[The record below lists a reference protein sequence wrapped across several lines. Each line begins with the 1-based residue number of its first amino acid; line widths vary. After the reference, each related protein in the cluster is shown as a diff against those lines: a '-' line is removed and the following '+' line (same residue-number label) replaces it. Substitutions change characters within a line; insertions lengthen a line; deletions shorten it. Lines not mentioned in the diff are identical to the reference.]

1 MNINSTM
8 KLIFSA
14 IIVGIC
20 VVASMVVYLSRI
32 QVQAIHLAD
41 IRYLSYQAAD
51 ELRQSSD
58 DLTRLGRTY
67 VVTGDEKYEKMYMDI
82 LDIRNGLKARPINYH
97 TIYWDLVLSYGQKPK
112 PDGVPIA
119 LQTMMEELGFS
130 EKEFELL
137 SQAQRNSDA
146 LVAMEV
152 KAMNAVKGL
161 FADSNG
167 NYTVRGMPDREMAV
181 QLLHS
186 DDYHREKA
194 KIMEPIEQFF
204 SMLENRTEQQFA
216 DAAQKVRTAIYVAI
230 GLLVFVVALTLVA
243 YIIVSKKVIRP
254 ISSMAETLNKVGN
267 QNDLSQRVS
276 INSKDELGLIGVA
289 INKVLESY
297 SSTILKISQVN
308 KTISNIT
315 KTISDTTDLNLE
327 MSNQQSHELQMAA
340 SAMEEMT
347 SALSTVAEST
357 SNAER
362 CAAVAEQES
371 KSGFDVY
378 KTSKN
383 DFAHLS
389 NEFVNT
395 SVTIDELVAESF
407 NVANVLDVIKNIAE
421 QTNLLALNAAIEA
434 ARAGD
439 QGRGFAVVADEVR
452 SLAQRS
458 QDSAVEIEKMISS
471 LQSKGEVSTQTIRAS
486 AEKIQQ
492 TQTNFVQ
499 AENAL
504 SVIQASASEMHQVNV
519 SIASATEEQLA
530 VSNEISKNLM
540 KIKDLSGEMN
550 GAVGQ
555 LKPIVKELKNQVDDL
570 SQVVYHFKT

>member
-1 MNINSTM
+1 M
-8 KLIFSA
+8 KLIFSF
-14 IIVGIC
+14 IILGIC
-20 VVASMVVYLSRI
+20 IIALMVIYLSRL
-32 QVQAIHLAD
+32 QSQAMHLAD
-41 IRYLSYQAAD
+41 IRYLSYQTAD

-137 SQAQRNSDA
+137 SQAQSNSDA

-161 FADSNG
+161 FADSSG
-167 NYTVRGMPDREMAV
+167 NYTVQGAPDREMAI

-186 DDYHREKA
+186 DEYHREKA
-194 KIMEPIEQFF
+194 KIMEPIDQFF
-204 SMLENRTEQQFA
+204 SMLEKRTEHQFA
-216 DAAQKVRTAIYVAI
+216 EAAQKVTVAIYVAI
-230 GLLVFVVALTLVA
+230 GLLVFVVVLMLVA
-243 YIIVSKKVIRP
+243 YMIVSKKVIRP
-254 ISSMAETLNKVGN
+254 ITLMAETLNKVGN
-267 QNDLSQRVS
+267 HNDLSQRVS
-276 INSKDELGLIGVA
+276 IASKDELGSIGVA

-315 KTISDTTDLNLE
+315 KTISDTTDLNLD

-340 SAMEEMT
+340 SAMEEMS

-362 CAAVAEQES
+362 FAAVTEQES
-371 KSGFDVY
+371 KSGFEVY
-378 KTSKN
+378 TASKN
-383 DFAHLS
+383 DFTHLS

-395 SVTIDELVAESF
+395 SITIDRLVEESF

-439 QGRGFAVVADEVR
+439 HGRGFAVVADEVR

-471 LQSKGEVSTQTIRAS
+471 LQSKGEVSTQTIRSS
-486 AEKIQQ
+486 AEKIEQ
-492 TQTNFVQ
+492 TQINFVQ
-499 AENAL
+499 AEKAL
-504 SVIQASASEMHQVNV
+504 SVIQSSASEMHQVNV

-530 VSNEISKNLM
+530 VSNEISRNLM
-540 KIKDLSGEMN
+540 NIKDLSGEMSD
-550 GAVGQ
+550 AVGQ
-555 LKPIVKELKNQVDDL
+555 LKPIVTELKNQVDDL
-570 SQVVYHFKT
+570 SLVVHHFKT

>member
-14 IIVGIC
+14 IILGIC
-20 VVASMVVYLSRI
+20 VVALMVMYLSRL
-32 QVQAIHLAD
+32 QVQATHLAD

-119 LQTMMEELGFS
+119 LQAMMEELGFS
-130 EKEFELL
+130 EKEFDLL
-137 SQAQRNSDA
+137 LQAQRNSDA

-161 FADSNG
+161 FADSSG
-167 NYTVRGMPDREMAV
+167 NYTVRGVPDREMAV

-186 DDYHREKA
+186 EDYHREKA
-194 KIMEPIEQFF
+194 KIMEPIDQFF
-204 SMLENRTEQQFA
+204 SMLESRTEQQFA
-216 DAAQKVRTAIYVAI
+216 EAAQKVRTAIYVAI

-254 ISSMAETLNKVGN
+254 ISQMADTLNKVGN

-276 INSKDELGLIGVA
+276 ITSKDELGLIGVA

-347 SALSTVAEST
+347 SALSSVAEST

-458 QDSAVEIEKMISS
+458 QDSAIEIEKMISS

-530 VSNEISKNLM
+530 VSNEISRNLM

-555 LKPIVKELKNQVDDL
+555 LKPIVTELKNQVDDL